1 MKHYFS
7 NDVVF
12 ENVRGHVNDWTQGRA
27 VINKNMY
34 FFEIKHFEEPS
45 VFGINDGRISKL
57 HITDYPNLK
66 DKNEIAY
73 ERGWCKHW
81 RKAPR
86 EMQAVYR
93 AILKKYN

>member
-7 NDVVF
+7 SDVVF

-27 VINKNMY
+27 IINKNMY

-45 VFGINDGRISKL
+45 EFGIQNGRISKL
-57 HITDYPNLK
+57 HITEFRYIK
-66 DKNEIAY
+66 GYEISY
-73 ERGWCKHW
+73 DRGWCHHW
-81 RKAPR
+81 RKAPK